1 MVPLS
6 RAHEMAPRL
15 YERPHT
21 YVTDRLSV
29 VVSGTWWV
37 NSGAGFDPAQAVPV
51 PAGGFVLRHA
61 HTPRYDGVPRDAKQ
75 SAIIALFGM
84 GPVGLQL
91 VDSNEPAWRRI

>member
-61 HTPRYDGVPRDAKQ
+61 HTPHHDGVPRDAKQ